1 MFIQTSCATLLT
13 FKKNFITTSKGLEF
27 VVCVHQNANFLEVLT
42 FQGNNDLF
50 FSPDLELWDETLIID
65 GCLVMNFWC

>member
-1 MFIQTSCATLLT
+1 M
-13 FKKNFITTSKGLEF
+13 NFHPTWV